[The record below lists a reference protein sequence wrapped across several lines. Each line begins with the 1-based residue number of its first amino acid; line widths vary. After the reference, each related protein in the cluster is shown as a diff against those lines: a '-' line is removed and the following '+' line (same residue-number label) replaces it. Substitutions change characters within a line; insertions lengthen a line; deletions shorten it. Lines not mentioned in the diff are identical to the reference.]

1 MNILINWLNIRQ
13 KHPSDPLSLPK
24 TEPGACES
32 GWEGGL
38 GGTLPV
44 PSAAAVFGDRSVGRG
59 TLQELEPVSCWEEE
73 LCPGHEN
80 MWHEGSRKSKNKLLE
95 LGTRLE

>member
-1 MNILINWLNIRQ
+1 M
-13 KHPSDPLSLPK
+13 KVAGK
-24 TEPGACES
+24 AA
-32 GWEGGL
+32 L

-73 LCPGHEN
+73 ERPGHEA
-80 MWHEGSRKSKNKLLE
+80 MWPEGSRKIKNKAP
-95 LGTRLE
+95 GTGNKARIAKSPMAENTEQMEARWGGMQWSGR